1 MAFRGHPEGKLLFSF
16 GELNRRTLKSN
27 IRNAVERLWKRAV
40 RAGRD
45 SYLKNFDALD
55 PDSHPIRS

>member
-27 IRNAVERLWKRAV
+27 IWHVVERLWKRAG
-40 RAGRD
+40 RAGRN
-45 SYLKNFDALD
+45 SYLKFFDAID
-55 PDSHPIRS
+55 TGSHSLRS